1 MEYLI
6 MCLSF
11 ISGLLLLALCSG
23 GLIFYFKRKKG
34 SVFAL
39 VGGIAVV
46 IVWVITFL
54 TTFQQLSTIF
64 VNFQIILKIICVTV
78 VYGLELLI
86 LNFICIKIICKNNR
100 DEQKT
105 AAGIGLFQGIL
116 LPIGAGI
123 YFIINGINIAFNA
136 FGGNIAGIN
145 QKTNMFITN
154 NNNVINVYPFSDT
167 LLDFISVP
175 LLVIGICL
183 CFISISVSVY
193 SFSDKGKKLVLIP
206 SLIIGMLMVTAVV
219 TFIFI
224 SYNFTDEFAYKMITY
239 MAIPLF
245 FLIIGLANTYF
256 QCKIYKK

>member
-11 ISGLLLLALCSG
+11 ISGLLLLALCAG
-23 GLIFYFKRKKG
+23 ALIFYFKRKKG
-34 SVFAL
+34 SIVSLA
-39 VGGIAVV
+39 GGVAVA

-64 VNFQIILKIICVTV
+64 VNFQIILKIICVTF
-78 VYGLELLI
+78 VYGFELLI
-86 LNFICIKIICKNNR
+86 LNWICIKIICKNNR
-100 DEQKT
+100 DDQKT
-105 AAGIGLFQGIL
+105 AVGIGLFQGIL
-116 LPIGAGI
+116 LPLGAGI
-123 YFIINGINIAFNA
+123 YFIINGINIAFNT
-136 FGGNIAGIN
+136 FSGNITGIN
-145 QKTNMFITN
+145 QETCMFITN

-183 CFISISVSVY
+183 CFISISVTVY

-224 SYNFTDEFAYKMITY
+224 SYNFTDEFVYKMITY
-239 MAIPLF
+239 LAIPLF

-256 QCKIYKK
+256 QCKIYKR